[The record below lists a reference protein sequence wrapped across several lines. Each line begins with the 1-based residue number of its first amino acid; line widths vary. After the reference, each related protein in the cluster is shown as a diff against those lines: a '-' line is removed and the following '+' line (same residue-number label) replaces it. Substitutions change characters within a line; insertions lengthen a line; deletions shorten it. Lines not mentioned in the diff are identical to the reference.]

1 MQNTAKTASYKGHTY
16 RVLYIGPTK
25 YGQRAR
31 LQFFDGSKDFW
42 CDASLVSVS
51 SSTPTG
57 SRYSRHERNDGMVRC
72 RHCHQLTREGD
83 DWCDRCGKANYE

>member
-1 MQNTAKTASYKGHTY
+1 MQNTAKTATYKGHSY

-42 CDASLVSVS
+42 CDARLVTVS
-51 SSTPTG
+51 SDTG
-57 SRYSRHERNDGMVRC
+57 SRSRYERNDGMVRC
-72 RHCHQLTREGD
+72 RYCQQLTIEGD
-83 DWCDRCGKANYE
+83 DWCTRCGKADYER